1 MINATAAGGY
11 MGARPPLFSLDRI
24 KGALS
29 NATETAKE
37 GAKTIFASQVAA
49 EGWRD
54 VFAGVKGGVGS
65 VADAAAGA
73 SAATA
78 ASATATG
85 AASTGLQAV
94 KLAPVGRNVA
104 GQFIHL
110 DVAKMAE
117 VGRDASGRFVSLK
130 GAASG
135 ASLPTVGAATEL
147 AAEVPKTGLSGWFQR
162 LFGGGKPATPPAP
175 PTTVPTSP
183 VIPPAPGAATP
194 FAGPTKVNVSLEFA
208 GPAQAREVTTLKIIR
223 EPLKVNGVKVPAG
236 GGSTAGAVADDVVGA
251 TGANGATGSAGAA
264 GQGGTLIK
272 SGLSK
277 VLDGMKAGAKNGA
290 LFSGVISAAING
302 FKVLTGQER
311 FSTAAGSVAADTASG
326 AVSGATGAAVSGLAL
341 AAAGAFGLTA
351 GLPLTLIGIGGGL
364 LGAIVGD
371 KIFKGTG
378 IYDGI
383 KGLVSKIFGG

>member
-1 MINATAAGGY
+1 
-11 MGARPPLFSLDRI
+11 
-24 KGALS
+24 
-29 NATETAKE
+29 
-37 GAKTIFASQVAA
+37 
-49 EGWRD
+49 
-54 VFAGVKGGVGS
+54 
-65 VADAAAGA
+65 
-73 SAATA
+73 
-78 ASATATG
+78 
-85 AASTGLQAV
+85 
-94 KLAPVGRNVA
+94 
-104 GQFIHL
+104 
-110 DVAKMAE
+110 E
-117 VGRDASGRFVSLK
+117 VGRDASGRFVSLR

-147 AAEVPKTGLSGWFQR
+147 AAEVPKSGLSGWFQR
-162 LFGGGKPATPPAP
+162 LFGGGQPATPP
-175 PTTVPTSP
+175 PTTLPTTPAVPT
-183 VIPPAPGAATP
+183 APGAATP

-223 EPLKVNGVKVPAG
+223 EPLKVNGVRVPAG
-236 GGSTAGAVADDVVGA
+236 GGSTAGAVADDVAGA
-251 TGANGATGSAGAA
+251 TGSTGSAGAA

-326 AVSGATGAAVSGLAL
+326 AVSGATGAAISGLAL

-364 LGAIVGD
+364 LGAIIGD

-383 KGLVSKIFGG
+383 KGFVSKIFGG